1 MGQLASF
8 SSLRVPMAAWECV
21 DNNTHS
27 NAKYLEVFQSKPK
40 ASATSRKK
48 TENQRMWL
56 NYRLSLCTCL
66 LSMLLAQFG
75 YLELLKMTEEYNF

>member
-8 SSLRVPMAAWECV
+8 LSLQVPMAAWECL
-21 DNNTHS
+21 DNNNTHS

-40 ASATSRKK
+40 ANATSSKK
-48 TENQRMWL
+48 TENQGMWL

-66 LSMLLAQFG
+66 LSMLLA
-75 YLELLKMTEEYNF
+75 